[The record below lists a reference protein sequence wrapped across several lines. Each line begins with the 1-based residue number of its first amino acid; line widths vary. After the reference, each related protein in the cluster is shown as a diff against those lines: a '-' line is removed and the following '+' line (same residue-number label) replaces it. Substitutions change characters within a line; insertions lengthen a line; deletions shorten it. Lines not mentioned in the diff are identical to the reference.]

1 MGHMEY
7 ILWLI
12 VALVVVSIGFQ
23 VLFLR
28 FYARIV
34 NEGLHRLDLRLAEAL
49 TSVIENIPETLI
61 GQIDPPN
68 PFQQLITQ
76 YMAQKMNPTLQV
88 KDITRDEN
96 GQFTQDTS
104 LNTE

>member
-1 MGHMEY
+1 MAWEN
-7 ILWLI
+7 WLI
-12 VALVVVSIGFQ
+12 VALVVVSMGLQ

-49 TSVIENIPETLI
+49 TSVVENIPETLI
-61 GQIDPPN
+61 GEIDPPN
-68 PFQQLITQ
+68 PIQQLITQ
-76 YMAQKMNPTLQV
+76 YMMQKMNPALEV
-88 KDITRDEN
+88 KDITRTNN

>member
-1 MGHMEY
+1 MEL

-12 VALVVVSIGFQ
+12 MALVVVSIGLQ

-34 NEGLHRLDLRLAEAL
+34 NDGLYSLDLKLAEAL
-49 TSVIENIPETLI
+49 TSVVENLPETLI

-76 YMAQKMNPTLQV
+76 YMAQKMNPTMEV
-88 KDITRDEN
+88 KEISRADN

>member
-12 VALVVVSIGFQ
+12 VALVVVSIGLQ

-61 GQIDPPN
+61 GQIEPPN

-88 KDITRDEN
+88 KDITRADN

>member
-1 MGHMEY
+1 MDL

-12 VALVVVSIGFQ
+12 LALVGVSIGLQ

-49 TSVIENIPETLI
+49 TSVVENLPETLI
-61 GQIDPPN
+61 GQIEPPN

-76 YMAQKMNPTLQV
+76 YMAQKMNPTMEV
-88 KDITRDEN
+88 KEISRADN
-96 GQFTQDTS
+96 GQFSQDTS

>member
-1 MGHMEY
+1 MG
-7 ILWLI
+7 L
-12 VALVVVSIGFQ
+12 Q

-34 NEGLHRLDLRLAEAL
+34 NDGLHQLDLRLAEAL
-49 TSVIENIPETLI
+49 TTVVENIPETLI

-76 YMAQKMNPTLQV
+76 YMAQKMNPTLEV
-88 KDITRDEN
+88 KDITRTET
-96 GQFTQDTS
+96 GQFSKDTS